1 MYPRQGSWVSVYDLR
16 MYTTTGPGFT
26 RGSHVLGLHSV
37 PRKSPDDIGALAA
50 QTELNTPARMPPI
63 VLPSHVFSLNN
74 FTLL

>member
-50 QTELNTPARMPPI
+50 QTELNTPARTPPI

-74 FTLL
+74 LTLL